1 ARKRG
6 RFRCCYGG
14 VERKRALLARLRDQA
29 LSAIGARIRIDRGG
43 LLGLRE
49 GRRRPETHEGATC
62 EKRTNRALWRAAPHA
77 PHVRA
82 RLRLLFHGRLLLAHV
97 RQDWNQREP
106 RLWQP
111 LLEPCDYV

>member
-1 ARKRG
+1 TARLGKRALHHVLAQRAPELHLDAVFALEGARKRG

-77 PHVRA
+77 
-82 RLRLLFHGRLLLAHV
+82 
-97 RQDWNQREP
+97 
-106 RLWQP
+106 
-111 LLEPCDYV
+111 